1 MLSSK
6 WFGMLLIYS
15 LLLSWVLL
23 LLSKVLLLL
32 SWILHSPH
40 ITAFAR
46 NGCSCCSSL
55 LGERSRLGRCFGL
68 LHMPSIR
75 PTQLVGKLLTT
86 QTSLA
91 SRLPW
96 LPCSSQSRLTHCGG
110 SKTLRPWSSPQALLL
125 LSQAHNLLLLLLLL
139 RALMLLRGSRVGWQ
153 WLLLS
158 TRPTTI

>member
-1 MLSSK
+1 
-6 WFGMLLIYS
+6 MLLIS
-15 LLLSWVLL
+15 RLMLSWVLL
-23 LLSKVLLLL
+23 LLSRVLLLL
-32 SWILHSPH
+32 SWVLHSPH

-96 LPCSSQSRLTHCGG
+96 LPCSSKSRLTHCGD
-110 SKTLRPWSSPQALLL
+110 SETLRPWSSPQTLLL
-125 LSQAHNLLLLLLLL
+125 LSQAHNLLLLLL
-139 RALMLLRGSRVGWQ
+139 RALMLLRSRRVGWQ
-153 WLLLS
+153 WLLLT

>member
-1 MLSSK
+1 MLGSK

-46 NGCSCCSSL
+46 NGCCCCSSL
-55 LGERSRLGRCFGL
+55 LGERSRLGWCFGL

-75 PTQLVGKLLTT
+75 PTQLVRKLLTT

-96 LPCSSQSRLTHCGG
+96 LPCSSKSRLTHCGG
-110 SKTLRPWSSPQALLL
+110 SLKPWSGPQPLLL
-125 LSQAHNLLLLLLLL
+125 LSQANNLLALLA
-139 RALMLLRGSRVGWQ
+139 RCRSA
-153 WLLLS
+153 
-158 TRPTTI
+158 TPTWRTSLWRS